1 MKNMTRSILLAWAVF
16 AACSIYGGQPPG
28 VAGVDVVVKQ
38 NPSKHATTGARGNFA
53 FDALPPGS
61 YTLAFRARK
70 SKDTPSTTSSKVTV
84 ASTYSIKI
92 EGTKRAV
99 NQSGLTSDK
108 LVAGVNVAVEV
119 GPGAKVRGQ
128 VLAGETKKMVWIAQ
142 EPGSHIPGHWAEAGS
157 KEAASHN
164 SQVLNAD
171 EMRDAMN
178 RNNPNMV
185 DPKDPRNGPGS
196 DVPPQGPR

>member
-1 MKNMTRSILLAWAVF
+1 
-16 AACSIYGGQPPG
+16 
-28 VAGVDVVVKQ
+28 
-38 NPSKHATTGARGNFA
+38 
-53 FDALPPGS
+53 LPPGS

-70 SKDTPSTTSSKVTV
+70 SKDTPSTTTSKVTV

-128 VLAGETKKMVWIAQ
+128 VLAGEVKKMVWIPR
-142 EPGSHIPGHWAEAGS
+142 EPGSNIPGHWAEAGS

-164 SQVLNAD
+164 SKVLNAD
-171 EMRDAMN
+171 EMRDAME
-178 RNNPNMV
+178 
-185 DPKDPRNGPGS
+185 S
-196 DVPPQGPR
+196 E

>member
-1 MKNMTRSILLAWAVF
+1 MKNMTRSILLAWTVF
-16 AACSIYGGQPPG
+16 AACAIYGGQSPG

-38 NPSKHATTGARGNFA
+38 NPSKHATTDARGNFA
-53 FDALPPGS
+53 FEALPPGS
-61 YTLAFRARK
+61 YTLAFRSRK
-70 SKDTPSTTSSKVTV
+70 SKDTPAVTTSKVTV

-108 LVAGVNVAVEV
+108 LLAGVNVAVEV
-119 GPGAKVRGQ
+119 GAGAKVRGQ

-164 SQVLNAD
+164 SQVLSGD
-171 EMRDAMN
+171 EMRDTMN
-178 RNNPNMV
+178 RNNANMTEG
-185 DPKDPRNGPGS
+185 PSGAPR
-196 DVPPQGPR
+196 

>member
-1 MKNMTRSILLAWAVF
+1 MKNMTRSILLAWTVF
-16 AACSIYGGQPPG
+16 AACAIYGGQSPG

-38 NPSKHATTGARGNFA
+38 NPGKHSVTDARGNFA

-70 SKDTPSTTSSKVTV
+70 SNDTPATTTSKVTV

-128 VLAGETKKMVWIAQ
+128 VLAGEVKKMVWIPK

-157 KEAASHN
+157 KEAAAHN

-171 EMRDAMN
+171 ETRDAMN

-185 DPKDPRNGPGS
+185 DPTDPRNAPGAL
-196 DVPPQGPR
+196 PGGPR